1 MPQSDKLLKH
11 AVIIALPQVFN
22 LIYKLFMVNR
32 LPVDYSQL
40 GAFMATI
47 AIIATPLSA
56 LTAWASYKTSRL
68 MVAGDA
74 AGVRKFAR
82 TSVRTFFLTGIAAA
96 GVVFALGLLV
106 RGSLTPS
113 DPVLSEIFSGCVV
126 FVVVSPLFYGLLQG
140 RQRYGWLALYVLSFT
155 LGKLVMGSIF
165 TMAGLDVQGAALGI
179 LSAYVLGAIMALLA
193 LSRINRDV
201 ADRRAV
207 SAAPPPAELGY
218 LGLSAVALSA
228 MSLIFFSDEVLVR
241 LMNTAQA
248 DSFSA
253 AKIVGSIFIYAPLPL
268 IAAMFPKVSERHYRG
283 ESTLP
288 LLWKCLGL
296 AVAGLAV
303 GLAAWWLLAPTVAPL
318 FLGGRHYSGVA
329 HMSRAY
335 CLAIAPYALANI
347 LAQFSVACGRWR
359 FLAVLGPASIIHV
372 VLVFAFSASVWNVI
386 TAVGVFGLVVLALV
400 SLVVLT
406 DKKFARR

>member
-1 MPQSDKLLKH
+1 MPQRDKLLRH

-56 LTAWASYKTSRL
+56 LTAWASYNTSRL
-68 MVAGDA
+68 VVAGDA

-96 GVVFALGLLV
+96 GVVFALSLLV
-106 RGSLTPS
+106 RGSLAPS
-113 DPVLSEIFSGCVV
+113 DPVLSEIFSGCIV
-126 FVVVSPLFYGLLQG
+126 FVVVSPLLYGLLQG
-140 RQRYGWLALYVLSFT
+140 RQCYGWLALYVLSFA

-165 TMAGLDVQGAALGI
+165 TMAGLDVQGGALGI
-179 LSAYVLGAIMALLA
+179 LSAYVLGAITALLA
-193 LSRINRDV
+193 LSRINRNV
-201 ADRRAV
+201 TDRRAV
-207 SAAPPPAELGY
+207 SASPPAELGY

-253 AKIVGSIFIYAPLPL
+253 AKIAGSIFIYAPLPL
-268 IAAMFPKVSERHYRG
+268 IASMFPKVSERHYRG

-303 GLAAWWLLAPTVAPL
+303 GLAAWWLLAPTIAPL

-386 TAVGVFGLVVLALV
+386 TAIGVFGLVVLVLV